1 MEDEGW
7 LGKKNKRGGL
17 LRVSPKHAQSKVAPF
32 HQEEGVAVNDR
43 TCRAPHPC
51 SPASSTQK
59 PG

>member
-1 MEDEGW
+1 MV
-7 LGKKNKRGGL
+7 GKKNKRGGL